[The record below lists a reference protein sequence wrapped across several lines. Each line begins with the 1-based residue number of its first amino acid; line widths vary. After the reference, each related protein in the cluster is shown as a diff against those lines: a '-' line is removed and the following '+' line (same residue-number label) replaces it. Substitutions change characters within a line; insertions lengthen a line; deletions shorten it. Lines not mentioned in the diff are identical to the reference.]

1 MSYARKYR
9 ISGWGPD
16 RLGDKKERGDIR
28 EANNMGIT
36 GDGAIHLYKTWK
48 WQSMILIIDSD
59 DDGESLVWECL
70 EQKRTVAVMKA
81 QGVIEK
87 KSIAPTQSVGNRKR
101 NPSQ

>member
-1 MSYARKYR
+1 
-9 ISGWGPD
+9 
-16 RLGDKKERGDIR
+16 
-28 EANNMGIT
+28 
-36 GDGAIHLYKTWK
+36 
-48 WQSMILIIDSD
+48 MILIIDSD

-101 NPSQ
+101 NPAEFLLMLRLIIKHNSTFAPCLSTRRFGGNRSLPTPTSSLCASLFN